1 VLVVTKQHG
10 PTPNQELPK
19 TTIFSTDQIQL
30 LLKKKNQV
38 LEIALKS
45 KKLFNKLEQELQQE
59 VPEVSW
65 V

>member
-1 VLVVTKQHG
+1 VVTKQHG
-10 PTPNQELPK
+10 PTLNQELPK
-19 TTIFSTDQIQL
+19 ITIFLTDQIQL
-30 LLKKKNQV
+30 LLKRKNQV

-45 KKLFNKLEQELQQE
+45 KILFNRLEQELQQE